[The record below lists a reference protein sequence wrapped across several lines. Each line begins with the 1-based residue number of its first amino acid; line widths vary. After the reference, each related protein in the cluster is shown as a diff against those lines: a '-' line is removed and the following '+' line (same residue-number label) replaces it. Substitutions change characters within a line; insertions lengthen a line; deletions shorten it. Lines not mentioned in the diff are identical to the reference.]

1 MTTRQPYYRFRPN
14 IIAAMRPQT
23 DNLFATA
30 AAVKERFWEVVFEY
44 ERLAAA
50 RVDNSTPSDP

>member
-1 MTTRQPYYRFRPN
+1 
-14 IIAAMRPQT
+14 MRPLT

-30 AAVKERFWEVVFEY
+30 AAVNEHLWEVVFEY
-44 ERLAAA
+44 ERLAGA

>member
-1 MTTRQPYYRFRPN
+1 
-14 IIAAMRPQT
+14 MRPQT

-30 AAVKERFWEVVFEY
+30 AAVKERLWEVVFEY

-50 RVDNSTPSDP
+50 RVDNSTRPTLEAEPMDPQA

>member
-1 MTTRQPYYRFRPN
+1 
-14 IIAAMRPQT
+14 MRPQI

-30 AAVKERFWEVVFEY
+30 AAVKEQLWEVVFEY

-50 RVDNSTPSDP
+50 RVDNSTPSGP